1 MDVLIGPGVGQVAHL
16 LQEQGILEDALNR
29 LDQIRFQGAAVLL
42 LGIAGRQE
50 LLQGVIAFVWTR
62 VEEEKVVEKLKC
74 KLRHLPNDSISMDA
88 RSSWC
93 N

>member
-62 VEEEKVVEKLKC
+62 VEEEKVVEKIEMQIKTFA
-74 KLRHLPNDSISMDA
+74 K
-88 RSSWC
+88 
-93 N
+93 